1 MYGGHNSE
9 KSSFFP
15 LEAKKCKEIIIN
27 DKSTPLHSMISKTTK
42 TMLILPIFS
51 LLGLTVPA
59 EVSQTAFAQSIA
71 EEAVD
76 GTAGEGFFDGEGG
89 DSIGGGGGT
98 ADGTGAGG
106 GIDENSIGGGGGTAD
121 GTGAGGGIGDC
132 QTCGN

>member
-1 MYGGHNSE
+1 
-9 KSSFFP
+9 
-15 LEAKKCKEIIIN
+15 
-27 DKSTPLHSMISKTTK
+27 MISKTTK

-59 EVSQTAFAQSIA
+59 EVSQTAFAQSIV

-106 GIDENSIGGGGGTAD
+106 GI
-121 GTGAGGGIGDC
+121 GDC